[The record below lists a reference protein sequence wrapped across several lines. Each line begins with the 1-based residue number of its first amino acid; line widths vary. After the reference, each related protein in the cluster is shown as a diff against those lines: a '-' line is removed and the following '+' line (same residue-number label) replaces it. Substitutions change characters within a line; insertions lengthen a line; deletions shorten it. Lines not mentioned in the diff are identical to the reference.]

1 MKQSTAN
8 GHNQAIQ
15 MLESGLSYY
24 IPRTGRYRA
33 EDALWCLRQGRTESA
48 YEAIAEAACL
58 SDGVAKHFLQEA
70 RNLIAPERFSS
81 S

>member
-1 MKQSTAN
+1 
-8 GHNQAIQ
+8 

-33 EDALWCLRQGRTESA
+33 EDALWCLREGRTESA
-48 YEAIAEAACL
+48 YEAIAEATCL

-70 RNLIAPERFSS
+70 RDLIAPERLSS